1 MAVFSAFLSII
12 KIEQVKRTVI
22 MKKWFSFKSSEKE
35 DISQLPFIPVGK
47 NGSYRINFA
56 NKTVA
61 QNIYNSLKEM
71 EKIPVQRAEIK

>member
-12 KIEQVKRTVI
+12 KIEQVKRTVNY
-22 MKKWFSFKSSEKE
+22 E
-35 DISQLPFIPVGK
+35 K

-71 EKIPVQRAEIK
+71 EKIPVQRAEKI

>member
-1 MAVFSAFLSII
+1 
-12 KIEQVKRTVI
+12 

-35 DISQLPFIPVGK
+35 DIFQLPFIPVEK

-71 EKIPVQRAEIK
+71 EKIPVQRHEKKNSFSEKI